1 MTKRLKLPPTKS
13 TLLRLKKQVGFLEQG
28 QELLE
33 RKRELLTRLVYQY
46 LNNYRKL
53 RKQTKE
59 VIHSAYYWLS
69 IMEMRM
75 DNNSLDQA
83 TMGVSPALGLRIL
96 PRRNLGVEY
105 PSVTVSRLPINPVGL
120 MATDPSFDETRQHMA
135 DLAEMLAHLGETE
148 MALCRLIDEQRKT
161 LKRVNALKYNIIPT
175 YRETIH
181 FIQDTLEENERETL
195 FQVKVLRE
203 KEKAGQS
210 AT

>member
-1 MTKRLKLPPTKS
+1 MSKRLKLPPTKS
-13 TLLRLKKQVGFLEQG
+13 TLLRLKKQVTFLEQG

-46 LNNYRKL
+46 LTNYRQL
-53 RKQTKE
+53 RKQAKE
-59 VIHSAYYWLS
+59 AIDSAYYWLS
-69 IMEMRM
+69 ITEMRM
-75 DNNSLDQA
+75 DNNALDQA
-83 TMGVSPALGLRIL
+83 TLGVSPALGVRIL

-105 PSVTVSRLPINPVGL
+105 PSVTVTQLPINPVGL

-135 DLAEMLAHLGETE
+135 DLATILARLGETE
-148 MALCRLIDEQRKT
+148 MALCRLMDEQRKT

-175 YRETIH
+175 YKETIH

-203 KEKAGQS
+203 REVANQS
-210 AT
+210 TT